1 MPLSARVSSPYRHR
15 LFLADDG
22 TLDALCGEVAAE
34 VEDTD
39 AGKFVSLVVNLDI
52 ALGDGRAVDSVG
64 INGYIENEEDR
75 LRIAEECAAAAE
87 RLLTLQAS
95 FNGFCNEALHD
106 LSALLGWANGTLD
119 TLPTPRT
126 AT

>member
-1 MPLSARVSSPYRHR
+1 MPLSKRINSPYRHR
-15 LFLADDG
+15 LFLTDDA
-22 TLDALCGEVAAE
+22 TLDALCTEVAAE

-64 INGYIENEEDR
+64 INGYIEDPEDR
-75 LRIAEECAAAAE
+75 QRIAEECAAAAE
-87 RLLTLQAS
+87 KLLTLQAS
-95 FNGFCNEALHD
+95 FNSFCNEALHD

-119 TLPTPRT
+119 TLPAPR
-126 AT
+126 ATT